1 MPCAQFPLKV
11 MQIACWVKVQI
22 NPMNREAFYCS
33 KRHKMIN
40 PAKVSLSLRLPLLS
54 FFSTAVLWYL
64 IDMSMEPFFQS
75 SWFHAPR
82 QWRIFAR
89 EGSKLLFIHQEGQA
103 KGQNICLFGKLWSDL
118 CSLKSFS
125 LHLISQFPFNS
136 ISFQLLQCSLLLW
149 GDWPRHSLHWRKRES
164 DRGNICLYV
173 FFLFLERQRI
183 YRVVLLWIVI
193 LQNSVLT
200 WDTFALHGRK
210 SSARTAIANSAPWIV
225 LCPTGHLGPL
235 VHHFARAQQ
244 RGHSS
249 QTELMTQNQCFCFWT
264 GPFSLL
270 YFMPGRPQ
278 SEGLFAATWS
288 TIWAKFHIC
297 WANCKK
303 IPC

>member
-103 KGQNICLFGKLWSDL
+103 KRQNICLFGKLWSDL

-125 LHLISQFPFNS
+125 LLISQFPFDF
-136 ISFQLLQCSLLLW
+136 ISTAPMLLVSLRRLAKALLALAQTW
-149 GDWPRHSLHWRKRES
+149 IRPRKHLLVCILSFSWTTTYIS
-164 DRGNICLYV
+164 GGT
-173 FFLFLERQRI
+173 
-183 YRVVLLWIVI
+183 VV
-193 LQNSVLT
+193 
-200 WDTFALHGRK
+200 D
-210 SSARTAIANSAPWIV
+210 
-225 LCPTGHLGPL
+225 C
-235 VHHFARAQQ
+235 HFAELCFDLGYLRAS
-244 RGHSS
+244 RAE
-249 QTELMTQNQCFCFWT
+249 ELC
-264 GPFSLL
+264 
-270 YFMPGRPQ
+270 
-278 SEGLFAATWS
+278 
-288 TIWAKFHIC
+288 
-297 WANCKK
+297 
-303 IPC
+303 